1 MLYSYH
7 IEYVDQGY
15 LQNFIGLIMGQFFSW
30 VKSNEKEL
38 LIILENLAK
47 KAVEASNA
55 VLDLMDD
62 PTNKDKIA
70 RISEIETEADI
81 LTRDIF
87 SELNK
92 TFITPL
98 DREDMQRVASKIDD
112 IIDFMDGIGAR
123 FASYKITEAPPHTKQ
138 MAEELVKATKEVE
151 FMVAKLGNVKNP
163 KLMIEHCRQTSVIEH
178 VIDDLY
184 RLAISELFE
193 SNDAINIIKL
203 KDIYETM
210 ETASDRCVDVADV
223 VEDIV
228 LKYT

>member
-1 MLYSYH
+1 
-7 IEYVDQGY
+7 
-15 LQNFIGLIMGQFFSW
+15 MGQFFSW

-38 LIILENLAK
+38 LVILDNLAK
-47 KAVEASNA
+47 KAVEASEA
-55 VLDLMDD
+55 IHELLQD
-62 PTNKDKIA
+62 PTNKEKMKEV
-70 RISEIETEADI
+70 SKIETEADV

-112 IIDFMDGIGAR
+112 IIDFMDGIAAR
-123 FASYKITEAPPHTKQ
+123 FLSYKITTAPPNTLE
-138 MAEELVKATKEVE
+138 MAKELVNATKEVE
-151 FMVAKLGNVKNP
+151 YMVSKLGNVKNP
-163 KLMIEHCRQTSVIEH
+163 KSMIEHCRNTSTIEH
-178 VIDDLY
+178 TIDDLY
-184 RLAISELFE
+184 RDAITKLFE
-193 SNDAINIIKL
+193 SNDAIQIIKL

>member
-1 MLYSYH
+1 
-7 IEYVDQGY
+7 
-15 LQNFIGLIMGQFFSW
+15 MGQFFSW

-163 KLMIEHCRQTSVIEH
+163 KLMIEHCRQTSVIER

-193 SNDAINIIKL
+193 SDDAINIIKL